1 MARFPEWQQFL
12 LLFVLFFSTH
22 VNSNQAFDISP
33 IRVELS
39 ANIPSAALTFTN
51 KAPNARLFEVEVV
64 SWQRING
71 EDQYSPSRDLLTN
84 PPVFKVEPGAVQI
97 IRVGLNKLTITET
110 EQRYRIFIT
119 EVTDEQTQQ
128 PNNLNLL
135 MRLAIPVFI
144 QPKNGIVAKLQWQA
158 IALRDKVELH
168 LHNNGNSHVQIEELM
183 IINPQTRKPVPA
195 QELEYRSHQRIFPG
209 EYQRWLTPVSPA
221 ENQLTFEIQIAGI
234 RERIS
239 LNIQG
244 K

>member
-1 MARFPEWQQFL
+1 MARFQEWQPFL
-12 LLFVLFFSTH
+12 LLFFLFFS
-22 VNSNQAFDISP
+22 VQVKSNQAFDISP

-39 ANIPSAALTFTN
+39 ENTPSAALTFTN

-71 EDQYSPSRDLLTN
+71 ADQYSPSRDLLAN
-84 PPVFKVEPGAVQI
+84 PPVFKVEAGAVQI
-97 IRVGLNKLTITET
+97 IRVGLNKLAITET
-110 EQRYRIFIT
+110 EQKYRIFIT

-135 MRLAIPVFI
+135 MRLAIPIFI
-144 QPKNGIVAKLQWQA
+144 QPRNGVVTELQWQA
-158 IALRDKVELH
+158 IALADKVELH
-168 LHNNGNSHVQIEELM
+168 LHNNGNSHVQIEELI
-183 IINPQTRKPVPA
+183 IINPLTRKAEPA

-209 EYQRWLTPVSPA
+209 EQQRWLTPVSA
-221 ENQLTFEIQIAGI
+221 TENQLTFEIQIAGI

-239 LNIQG
+239 LSIQG